1 LSFRNKLQNLL
12 VVKVGLSHKQ
22 AKAAIENGEVHVQ
35 GKLQNCNCEVLETHE
50 VVYKGQIIQIPKT
63 YKYYK
68 YYKPLGIECSMRTD
82 DKDALGLN
90 LPEQLKGLQVCGR
103 LDKASEGLL
112 IFTDDGKFLNKI
124 TSPRKSIW
132 KTYLVWLESEVDEKI
147 VQVFEKGIILQRN
160 QTLPAKVKIINSH
173 VLEIGLQEGRNK
185 QIRRMSFEAGN
196 FVTKLIR
203 TSIGEIELNN
213 LESGFFETLTTQEL
227 EFVRKIVSICL

>member
-1 LSFRNKLQNLL
+1 M

-68 YYKPLGIECSMRTD
+68 YYKPLGIECSMRLD

-124 TSPRKSIW
+124 TSPGKLVW
-132 KTYLVWLESEVDEKI
+132 KTYLVCLESEVNELLIKI
-147 VQVFEKGIILQRN
+147 FEQGMMLNEQL
-160 QTLPAKVKIINSH
+160 TLAAKVRKINSLTIE
-173 VLEIGLQEGRNK
+173 VKLQEGKNK
-185 QIRRMSFEAGN
+185 QIRRMCFKAGN

>member
-1 LSFRNKLQNLL
+1 M

-22 AKAAIENGEVHVQ
+22 AKAAIENREVHVQ

-50 VVYKGQIIQIPKT
+50 VVYKGQIIQISKS

-124 TSPRKSIW
+124 SSPGKSIW
-132 KTYLVWLESEVDEKI
+132 KTYLVWLESEVDETLI
-147 VQVFEKGIILQRN
+147 RIFEQGILLN
-160 QTLPAKVKIINSH
+160 GYQTLPAKVRKINSH
-173 VLEIGLQEGRNK
+173 TIEVKLQEGRNK
-185 QIRRMSFEAGN
+185 QIRRMCFAAGN

-203 TSIGEIELNN
+203 TSIGEIELNH
-213 LESGFFETLTTQEL
+213 LESGFFEILTTEEL
-227 EFVRKIVSICL
+227 EFVRKIVSI